1 MADDSQSLHSV
12 VQFLKAGLF
21 QLEEPAWDR
30 AAELAKQRAKAPW
43 RTQRQTV
50 DEQVA
55 SEKRSGLINHLVDGH
70 ANRRVVR
77 CDNGAGADAGQNI
90 RPDPVTQELAQD
102 SQVGCPS
109 KTTGAENHTQANL
122 ILVPFHNEVFST
134 SDMLRA
140 SSVANAPACKLILG
154 AVKQIE
160 ESRIYE

>member
-55 SEKRSGLINHLVDGH
+55 SEKSSGLMNHLVDGH

-77 CDNGAGADAGQNI
+77 CENRAGADAGQNI
-90 RPDPVTQELAQD
+90 RPDPVTPELSQD
-102 SQVGCPS
+102 SQVGCPA
-109 KTTGAENHTQANL
+109 KTSAAEYHTQVNL
-122 ILVPFHNEVFST
+122 TLCRCQTEVF
-134 SDMLRA
+134 A
-140 SSVANAPACKLILG
+140 
-154 AVKQIE
+154 AVHMA
-160 ESRIYE
+160 